1 MKKYK
6 ILDNNNL
13 SFKEEQLLKQKK
25 NETQKALKIP
35 YRKTIKGFIGH
46 PLNAD
51 TLLHYNSKSI
61 IYSFNKINNVYP
73 LLSKTESL
81 LKSIFLSMYSL
92 ISRPVYLVKHDKI
105 IIRLFVFLSP
115 KVEKFLDSSLIGQGE
130 KLQGHS
136 PSVFKII
143 RGSISTHQARKIA
156 LMRLN
161 EFFKFKKLRPK
172 TVEILKTQINLN
184 PNLARGERT
193 INTFENIVNRII
205 STKDKANNSN
215 LSVQFLNRCEA
226 EGVQKGKEKIKIK
239 FYTSF
244 VSNFKNNL
252 EKLSILF
259 SKIFKKKIEFE
270 IIKAQLPFQDS
281 HFLSQILGY
290 NANKYNFRKMLKV
303 LVPRAV
309 IKNPSK
315 ELSNVS
321 DSPQHKQIL
330 GIGAVI
336 TENKSLPVRSR
347 GELKEKNL
355 NTLFSQPSSYLPP
368 SFYSKFYLNFI
379 NSILLA
385 RSQYPKGIINK
396 ETLQP
401 KGSAKHMK
409 RKYNFSSYLSGMNIQ
424 LAGRLITQNIRPR
437 FTVQN
442 KQEGSL
448 ARVKVHF
455 IEKSR
460 FTGKNKRGVFSFT
473 VTISHVLNK

>member
-6 ILDNNNL
+6 KKSLNDNNL
-13 SFKEEQLLKQKK
+13 SFKEEQLLKQKMIK
-25 NETQKALKIP
+25 TQKALKIP
-35 YRKTIKGFIGH
+35 YRKAIKGFIGH

-51 TLLHYNSKSI
+51 TLLHYNSKSV
-61 IYSFNKINNVYP
+61 IYSFNKVNNVIP

-81 LKSIFLSMYSL
+81 LKSFFLSMCSL

-115 KVEKFLDSSLIGQGE
+115 KVEKFLDSSLIGQGD

-136 PSVFKII
+136 LSVFKII
-143 RGSISTHQARKIA
+143 RSSISAHQARKVA
-156 LMRLN
+156 LVRLN
-161 EFFKFKKLRPK
+161 KFLKFKKLRPK
-172 TVEILKTQINLN
+172 TVEILKTQIKLNLN
-184 PNLARGERT
+184 FTRT
-193 INTFENIVNRII
+193 INTFEKIVNSII
-205 STKDKANNSN
+205 STEDKANNFN
-215 LSVQFLNRCEA
+215 LSVPYLIYPKDKNM
-226 EGVQKGKEKIKIK
+226 QKENIKVEL
-239 FYTSF
+239 YTSF
-244 VSNFKNNL
+244 VSNFKKRL
-252 EKLSILF
+252 EKLSIIF
-259 SKIFKKKIEFE
+259 SKILKKKIEFE

-281 HFLSQILGY
+281 NLLSQILGY
-290 NANKYNFRKMLKV
+290 NAKEYNFRRMLKI

-309 IKNPSK
+309 IKNPSRD
-315 ELSNVS
+315 LTYAS
-321 DSPQHKQIL
+321 DSPQHKQIF
-330 GIGAVI
+330 GTGAVI
-336 TENKSLPVRSR
+336 TENRSL
-347 GELKEKNL
+347 ELKEKKL

-385 RSQYPKGIINK
+385 RPQYPKGVINK
-396 ETLQP
+396 ERSQP
-401 KGSAKHMK
+401 EGSTKYMK
-409 RKYNFSSYLSGMNIQ
+409 KKYNFPSFLSGMNIK
-424 LAGRLITQNIRPR
+424 LAGRLITQSIRPR